1 MEGERDERGAVVC
14 VSCEGLYC
22 VVNNVKVCELGNVA
36 RVYM

>member
-1 MEGERDERGAVVC
+1 MCACEEEGP
-14 VSCEGLYC
+14 YC